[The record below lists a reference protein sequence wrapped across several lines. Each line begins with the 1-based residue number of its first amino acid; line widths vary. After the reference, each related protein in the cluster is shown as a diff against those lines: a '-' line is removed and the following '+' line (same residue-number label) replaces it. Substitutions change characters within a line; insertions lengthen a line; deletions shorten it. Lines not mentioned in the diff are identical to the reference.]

1 MAIVKSKIG
10 SRTPLTTTALNS
22 LVANTY
28 VSAGIITFLSSSL
41 VPLTS
46 KIEVEVT
53 PGTVSAG
60 NGGVVVFARISM
72 DASANFT
79 TGPTSGTTATDEP
92 NLIYVGTVPCNTSST
107 LQRGNFDL
115 ASACGGTLPYAAQII
130 VRNSTGANLAGS
142 GHAVYYTNID
152 GDVT

>member
-1 MAIVKSKIG
+1 MATVKSKVG
-10 SRTPLTTTALNS
+10 SRTTLTTSALNS
-22 LVANTY
+22 LANSTY
-28 VSAGIITFLSSSL
+28 VSAGTITLIASTL

-53 PGTVSAG
+53 PGTVTAG

-72 DASANFT
+72 DGTNFT
-79 TGPTSGTTATDEP
+79 TGPVSGTSATDEP
-92 NLIYVGTVPCNTSST
+92 NLIYVGTVPCNTNAT

-130 VRNSTGANLAGS
+130 VRNTTGASLAAS
-142 GHAVYYTNID
+142 GHAVYYTNVD

>member
-1 MAIVKSKIG
+1 MATVKSKIG
-10 SRTPLTTTALNS
+10 SRTALTTSALNS
-22 LVANTY
+22 LNNITF
-28 VSAGIITFLSSSL
+28 VSAGIITFVSSAL

-53 PGTVSAG
+53 SGTISAG
-60 NGGVVVFARISM
+60 NSGVIVFARISM
-72 DASANFT
+72 DGTNFT
-79 TGPTSGTTATDEP
+79 TGPVSGTTATDEP

-130 VRNSTGANLAGS
+130 IKNSSGATLAAS
-142 GHAVYYTNID
+142 GNAVYYTNLD

>member
-1 MAIVKSKIG
+1 MAIIKSKVG
-10 SRTPLTTTALNS
+10 SRTTLTTSALNS
-22 LVANTY
+22 LVNNTY
-28 VSAGIITFLSSSL
+28 VSAGTITFISSTL

-60 NGGVVVFARISM
+60 NGGVIVFARISM
-72 DASANFT
+72 DGTNFT
-79 TGPTSGTTATDEP
+79 TGPVSGTTATDEP

-130 VRNSTGANLAGS
+130 VRNTTGANLPAS
-142 GHAVYYTNID
+142 GHAVYYTNVD